1 MDWLHFSGNA
11 EMDVK
16 MSSIFQ
22 IMFLKMILKF
32 VVTKIAK
39 DDLWVRNCKS
49 FLRRKAKKKSELW
62 KPVIRLAE
70 QYPPSFIT
78 ATAKRS
84 EWKVGRRQKKSE
96 PRKLKN
102 EEKSWMLKFDNDY
115 FDGHDCF
122 LSTINCSSFSWIF
135 SKCPKVLLWDFWKNE

>member
-22 IMFLKMILKF
+22 IIFPKMILKF

-84 EWKVGRRQKKSE
+84 EWKVGRRQKKKI
-96 PRKLKN
+96 RATQI
-102 EEKSWMLKFDNDY
+102 EKWGKIMNAKIWQWLLRRSRLLSL
-115 FDGHDCF
+115 HD
-122 LSTINCSSFSWIF
+122 
-135 SKCPKVLLWDFWKNE
+135 